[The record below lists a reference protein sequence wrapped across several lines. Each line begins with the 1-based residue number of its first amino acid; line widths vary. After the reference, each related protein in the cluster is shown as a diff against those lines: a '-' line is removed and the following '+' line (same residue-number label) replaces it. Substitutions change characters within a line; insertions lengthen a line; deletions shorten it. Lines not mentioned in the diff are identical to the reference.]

1 MPHYQVPVV
10 GMHFRPPAKAILQV
24 LPSDFPLGIEMEP
37 DNEYDRNA
45 IKVMVKS
52 EDIPK
57 DSHNDLGSLAA
68 GYGFTLDQ
76 IMEQP
81 AWHLGYVKATHAAE
95 LAALLGGPAPAFKFN
110 KGSLSFDHKGLPL
123 MNMEIT
129 PTT

>member
-37 DNEYDRNA
+37 DNEFDPNA

-57 DSHNDLGSLAA
+57 DAYHDLNTLAQ
-68 GYGFTLDQ
+68 GYGFTTEQ
-76 IMEQP
+76 ILEQP

-95 LAALLGGPAPAFKFN
+95 LAGFLGGPSPSHKFV
-110 KGSLSFDHKGLPL
+110 KGTLGFDHKGLPL
-123 MNMEIT
+123 MNMEIA
-129 PTT
+129 PA